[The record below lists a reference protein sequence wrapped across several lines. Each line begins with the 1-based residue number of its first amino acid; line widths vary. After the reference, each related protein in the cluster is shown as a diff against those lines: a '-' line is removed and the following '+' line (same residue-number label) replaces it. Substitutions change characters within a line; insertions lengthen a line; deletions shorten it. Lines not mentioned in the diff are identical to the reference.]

1 MDASML
7 SVTVVRLCQ
16 PRLGRGLDATRSLR
30 TKVVLGHHVESLPT
44 NIVSHINNNHQKNIN

>member
-1 MDASML
+1 ML